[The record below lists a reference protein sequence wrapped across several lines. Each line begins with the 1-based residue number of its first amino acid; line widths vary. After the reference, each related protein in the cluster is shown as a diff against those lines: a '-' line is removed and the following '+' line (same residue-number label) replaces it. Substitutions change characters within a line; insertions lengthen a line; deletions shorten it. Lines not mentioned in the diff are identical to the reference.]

1 MTFVSVGTPS
11 RTIKE
16 IIDNY
21 SEFQKLYEILP
32 SDIRGKSKIF
42 INGTW
47 IGISQQP
54 EIIIKSLINHRRK
67 AIISKEI
74 SIVNNFM
81 NKEIRIFII
90 FIILS
95 K

>member
-1 MTFVSVGTPS
+1 MNCFILKNTIKKMTFVSVGTPS

-42 INGTW
+42 IK
-47 IGISQQP
+47 I
-54 EIIIKSLINHRRK
+54 LI
-67 AIISKEI
+67 
-74 SIVNNFM
+74 
-81 NKEIRIFII
+81 
-90 FIILS
+90 
-95 K
+95 